1 MKGAALLDTNLLVLL
16 IVGSASR
23 SYIAQHTR
31 LDSYTDDDFD
41 LLVELVGSFSDII
54 VLPHIWT
61 EADYLVRSGGLRH
74 PATQQVLDKLQML
87 ITSTT
92 EISVPSTA
100 GAARMEFRHLGL
112 ADSVML
118 HLSSMEVYNIPVTL
132 ITADR
137 GLANA
142 AASQGYDFIE
152 YNAEFRHG

>member
-1 MKGAALLDTNLLVLL
+1 MMSAAALDTNLLVLL

-23 SYIAQHTR
+23 AYISRHSR
-31 LDSYTDDDFD
+31 LDKHTEDDFD

-74 PATQQVLDKLQML
+74 PATQQVLDKMQML

-92 EISVPSTA
+92 EFSIPSA
-100 GAARMEFRHLGL
+100 VGAARLEFNHSGL
-112 ADSVML
+112 AGSVLL
-118 HLSSMEVYNIPVTL
+118 HLSAMEGHNIPVTL

-142 AASQGYDFIE
+142 AAAQGYAFID
-152 YNAEFRHG
+152 YSSEFRHG

>member
-23 SYIAQHTR
+23 SYIARHTR

-74 PATQQVLDKLQML
+74 PATQQVLEKLRIL
-87 ITSTT
+87 IASIT
-92 EISVPSTA
+92 EFPVSSAA
-100 GAARMEFRHLGL
+100 GAVREEFAQLGL

-118 HLSSMEVYNIPVTL
+118 HLSAMEASGMQVTM
-132 ITADR
+132 ITADQ

-142 AASQGYDFIE
+142 ALAQGCDVIDYSS
-152 YNAEFRHG
+152 EFGHG